1 MELNAFLCSHAE
13 AQNNRLYVLGGGI
26 DRAIIPAGRSG
37 PLSISLGV
45 GIIVEVPW
53 EATDAEHTV
62 EVEVEDADGHAV
74 EIQRGTGEA
83 GPFRAQFHFNAGRP
97 GHLAAGDSQSVA
109 FAVNIPVLPLEK
121 PGSYAFAIGID
132 GTVLRRLPYRLIE
145 QASPSNPPNEAKEY
159 VRSRLELPRIM

>member
-13 AQNNRLYVLGGGI
+13 AQNNRLYVLGAGI

-37 PLSISLGV
+37 PFSISLGV

-62 EVEVEDADGHAV
+62 EVEVQDADGHAV

-83 GPFRAQFHFNAGRP
+83 EPFRVQFHFNAGRP
-97 GHLAAGDSQSVA
+97 GHLAAGESQSVA
-109 FAVNIPVLPLEK
+109 FAVNIPALPLEK

-159 VRSRLELPRIM
+159 VRSRVELPHII

>member
-13 AQNNRLYVLGGGI
+13 AQNNRLYVLGAGI
-26 DRAIIPAGRSG
+26 DGAIIPAGRSG
-37 PLSISLGV
+37 PFSISLGV

-109 FAVNIPVLPLEK
+109 FAVNIPALPLETL
-121 PGSYAFAIGID
+121 GSYAFAIGID
-132 GTVLRRLPYRLIE
+132 GTVLRRLPYRLIG

-159 VRSRLELPRIM
+159 VRSRVPLPRIT